1 MAERAIIIHSLAH
14 ARAALRAAAA
24 HGVPVT
30 LSSAPGAAGY
40 AGPEWFRQLIAA
52 ATAEHPA
59 AQVTA
64 VLDCGTAPG
73 HALAA
78 LRAGLKA
85 IRFEADPAVGKRIA
99 ELAAHYGAR
108 VAPAA
113 GDALD
118 LAAAVDP
125 DAACHAW
132 LGAGAKARS

>member
-1 MAERAIIIHSLAH
+1 MAEQAIIVHSLAH
-14 ARAALRAAAA
+14 ARAAVRAAAA

-30 LSSAPGAAGY
+30 LFSGPGAAGY
-40 AGPEWFRQLIAA
+40 AGPEWFRELIAA
-52 ATAEHPA
+52 ATAEHPTTR
-59 AQVTA
+59 VTA
-64 VLDCGTAPG
+64 VLDCGAAPG

-85 IRFEADPAVGKRIA
+85 IRIEADPAVGERIA
-99 ELAAHYGAR
+99 ELAAQHGAR
-108 VAPAA
+108 VTPGA

-132 LGAGAKARS
+132 LGAGRRR

>member
-1 MAERAIIIHSLAH
+1 MAEQAIIVHSLAH
-14 ARAALRAAAA
+14 ARAAVRAAAV
-24 HGVPVT
+24 HGVAVT
-30 LSSAPGAAGY
+30 LLSGPGAAGY
-40 AGPEWFRQLIAA
+40 AGPEWFRELIAA

-64 VLDCGTAPG
+64 VLDCGAAPG

-85 IRFEADPAVGKRIA
+85 IRVEADPAVGKRIA
-99 ELAAHYGAR
+99 ELAAQHGAR

-113 GDALD
+113 DGDALD

-132 LGAGAKARS
+132 LDARRRW

>member
-1 MAERAIIIHSLAH
+1 MAERAIIVHSLAH

-30 LSSAPGAAGY
+30 LSSGPGAAGY
-40 AGPEWFRQLIAA
+40 AGPAWFRELIAA
-52 ATAEHPA
+52 AVAEHPTT
-59 AQVTA
+59 QVTA
-64 VLDCGTAPG
+64 VLDCGAAPG

-78 LRAGLKA
+78 LRAGLKE
-85 IRFEADPAVGKRIA
+85 IRVDADPAVGKRIA
-99 ELAAHYGAR
+99 ELAADTGAR

-113 GDALD
+113 GDDALD

-132 LGAGAKARS
+132 LGAGRRR

>member
-1 MAERAIIIHSLAH
+1 MAEQAIIVHSLAH
-14 ARAALRAAAA
+14 ARAAVRAAAA

-30 LSSAPGAAGY
+30 LFSGPGAAGY
-40 AGPEWFRQLIAA
+40 AGPEWFRELIAA
-52 ATAEHPA
+52 ATAEHPTA
-59 AQVTA
+59 RVTA
-64 VLDCGTAPG
+64 VLDCGAAPG

-85 IRFEADPAVGKRIA
+85 IRIEADPAVGERIA
-99 ELAAHYGAR
+99 ELAADYGAR

-132 LGAGAKARS
+132 LGVRRRR